1 MRNKSTPKCNNNH
14 NAKNIA
20 RYCVIYF
27 LRMKIQKLRSC
38 QLSGR
43 QQEHSSEGGRHHG
56 PTRPHAAAPQLNNMW
71 KLFSV
76 SQQNK
81 TYRHIVITSVPL
93 TAFSTLPVLIPSIT
107 EIYGDNL
114 HFILQLTFFANCI
127 FAICIK
133 RKIISTATREIY
145 IKHYPPQY
153 FHEF

>member
-1 MRNKSTPKCNNNH
+1 MSLQLPPQLLMATVRLVDRSSLKYGWIKHVSHSH

-27 LRMKIQKLRSC
+27 LRIKIQKLRSC
-38 QLSGR
+38 QLSGS

-56 PTRPHAAAPQLNNMW
+56 PTRPHAAAPQLNNML

-107 EIYGDNL
+107 EIYGDIL
-114 HFILQLTFFANCI
+114 HFILQLTFLRIAYSLFALN
-127 FAICIK
+127 A
-133 RKIISTATREIY
+133 R
-145 IKHYPPQY
+145 
-153 FHEF
+153 